1 MASQLRI
8 LNIGNTHIHSFLS
21 EGRDSYTHECVL
33 DTARCLALKE
43 EWTKEP
49 LAVSSVVP
57 RMTELCRK
65 TGCFIVSPSGK
76 LPFAPSELDFS
87 TVGADRLANAAA
99 LLAGSLPALC
109 VDFGTAITLEYV
121 TENRAFSGGAILP
134 GRALMRKALHDHT
147 GLLPELPLYDS
158 IPEIPGLNTVHAL
171 RIGMDHTL
179 VAGVRSLVEKF
190 RRLGVR
196 RVVACG
202 GDRHFF
208 LQYMEEMEDGGEYFT
223 VKGIRMLWEYNQQ

>member
-1 MASQLRI
+1 MALLRI
-8 LNIGNTHIHSFLS
+8 LNIGNTHIHSILS
-21 EGRDSYTHECVL
+21 EGRDSFSHECVL

-43 EWTKEP
+43 EWAKEP

-65 TGCFIVSPSGK
+65 TSCFIVSADNK
-76 LPFAPSELDFS
+76 LPFAPSELDLS

-99 LLAGSLPALC
+99 LLQGVLPAIC

-121 TENRAFSGGAILP
+121 TSSGAFSGGAILP
-134 GRALMRKALHDHT
+134 GRALMRKSLHDHT
-147 GLLPELPLYDS
+147 GLLPELPLYESVPD
-158 IPEIPGLNTVHAL
+158 IPGLNTVDAL
-171 RIGMDHTL
+171 RIGVDHTL
-179 VAGVRSLVEKF
+179 VAGVRSLVEEF
-190 RRLGVR
+190 RALGVK

-208 LQYMEEMEDGGEYFT
+208 LQYLEGMEDGGEFFT
-223 VKGIRMLWEYNQQ
+223 VRGIRMLWEYNYP